1 MFPRSVEFRKE
12 LQMRTSATTTQIGK
26 GEGSQRGERQ
36 VRSDGIRE
44 GTVVSETWI
53 REELGKAC

>member
-1 MFPRSVEFRKE
+1 MEFRQE

-53 REELGKAC
+53 REESGKAC